1 MQQPDRQVVDYQS
14 YGGNAQKAE
23 VLSRNVRILVVESPD
38 PVQDVIRRRGAEK
51 AERIGDVLVEPQ
63 PLLAEVGDSEID
75 EDARTAHDAEFEK
88 LLDHRATSVRRGFP
102 LNQFVY
108 PSRRRAKPASKS
120 VPASCRGTTN
130 ATSRRISSSAGI
142 RKRSPVSNS
151 STRNRP
157 CFQSMTSDISPPK
170 SIL

>member
-1 MQQPDRQVVDYQS
+1 MAEKLGQIEIQAEAAVQQPDRQVVDDKS
-14 YGGNAQKAE
+14 HGGNAQKAE
-23 VLSRNVRILVVESPD
+23 VLSRNIRILVVESPD

-63 PLLAEVGDSEID
+63 PLLAKVGDSEID

-120 VPASCRGTTN
+120 VPASCR
-130 ATSRRISSSAGI
+130 ARRTLPRAG
-142 RKRSPVSNS
+142 
-151 STRNRP
+151 
-157 CFQSMTSDISPPK
+157 SPPRRE
-170 SIL
+170 SGNVPRCRTP